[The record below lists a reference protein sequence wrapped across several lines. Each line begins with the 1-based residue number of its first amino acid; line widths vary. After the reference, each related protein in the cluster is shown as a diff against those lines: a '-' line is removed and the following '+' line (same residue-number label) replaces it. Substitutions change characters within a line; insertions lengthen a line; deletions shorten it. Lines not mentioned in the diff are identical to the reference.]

1 VTGPSTGRETGPGG
15 GAAGEQ
21 PLGGLAAEAARVLTE
36 LAERTRQVRPE
47 AVQQAV
53 RAAGE
58 FAVAVRDVLAPAPP
72 GGAAGAAGTTPRD
85 NPAGGVGGPGPLPP
99 LQHIDVGD

>member
-1 VTGPSTGRETGPGG
+1 VTGRRTGSGD
-15 GAAGEQ
+15 EQ
-21 PLGGLAAEAARVLTE
+21 PLAGLAVEAARVLTE
-36 LAERTRQVRPE
+36 LADRTRQVRPE

-58 FAVAVRDVLAPAPP
+58 LAVAVRDVLAPEPT
-72 GGAAGAAGTTPRD
+72 GGAGGAGAPGSRGTGTT
-85 NPAGGVGGPGPLPP
+85 ASGVGGPVPLPP